1 MRRSPSPLCW
11 LPVKEETLPLTQT
24 DILLPHPS
32 FVERIGIPRPLLW
45 GFVGLLLFMVGDGV
59 EAGYLA
65 PYLEN
70 HGVPSRDVALLF
82 TIYGVAVSIASWL
95 SGPLSDLWGP
105 KRVMWIGL
113 AIWAAFEPV
122 FLMAG
127 IMTGNYMV
135 MLAAYTLR
143 GLGYPLFAYGFLV
156 WIAAATPPRQLGS
169 AAGWFW
175 FAFSGGL
182 PTLGSLF
189 ASVTIPLVG
198 EITTFW
204 LSLVLVVAGGC
215 VALLMTREPHGAS
228 RLAPRDV
235 SVGGIFFG
243 SISILWREP
252 KTFMAMIVRTIN
264 TSSEYAFLVIMPA
277 FFTKVVGFSLSQWL
291 VLLSIVF
298 MSNILFN
305 LMSGMLADR
314 LGHRTV
320 VSVAGCLGAAISVPA
335 FYYVPLAYHGNFLV
349 AALVGIFYG
358 ATIAAFVPLSGLVPQ
373 ICPKEK
379 AAALSA
385 LGLGAGASTWVGPAI
400 VTWFQSWHGIEGVIW
415 IFSGLYVFA
424 GVLTLSLSIPEHARA
439 YMRQAR
445 ARGEDLHQGA
455 AAFH

>member
-1 MRRSPSPLCW
+1 M
-11 LPVKEETLPLTQT
+11 TQT
-24 DILLPHPS
+24 DILPAHPS
-32 FVERIGIPRPLLW
+32 LVDRLGIPRPLLW

-70 HGVPSRDVALLF
+70 HGVSARGVAFLF
-82 TIYGVAVSIASWL
+82 TIYGVAVSLSSWL

-113 AIWAAFEPV
+113 AIWAAFEVV

-127 IMTGNYMV
+127 IMTGNYAVMV
-135 MLAAYTLR
+135 AAYALR

-189 ASVTIPLVG
+189 ASATIPLVG

-215 VALLMTREPHGAS
+215 VALLLTREPHGAA

-235 SVGGIFFG
+235 PARSIFFG

-252 KTFMAMIVRTIN
+252 KTFLAMIVRTIN

-277 FFTKVVGFSLSQWL
+277 FFTRVVGFTLSQWL
-291 VLLSIVF
+291 LLLSIVF
-298 MSNILFN
+298 LSNILFN

-320 VSVAGCLGAAISVPA
+320 VSVAGCLGAAISVPV

-349 AALVGIFYG
+349 AALAGIFYG

-373 ICPKEK
+373 ICPQEK

-400 VTWFQSWHGIEGVIW
+400 VTWFQAWHGIEGIIW

-424 GVLTLSLSIPEHARA
+424 GLLTLYLSIPDHARR

-445 ARGEDLHQGA
+445 LRGDALHEGA

>member
-1 MRRSPSPLCW
+1 M
-11 LPVKEETLPLTQT
+11 TQT
-24 DILLPHPS
+24 EILPPRPS
-32 FVERIGIPRPLLW
+32 IAERIGIPRPLLW
-45 GFVGLLLFMVGDGV
+45 GFVGLLLFMIGDGV

-70 HGVPSRDVALLF
+70 HGVSARAVALLF
-82 TIYGVAVSIASWL
+82 TVYGVAVSISSWL

-113 AIWAAFEPV
+113 GIWAVFEV
-122 FLMAG
+122 LFLLLG
-127 IMTGNYMV
+127 VSTGSYPA
-135 MLAAYTLR
+135 MLVAYTVR

-189 ASVTIPLVG
+189 ASFAIPVVG
-198 EITTFW
+198 EVTTFW
-204 LSLVLVVAGGC
+204 LSLGLVIAGGL
-215 VALLMTREPHGAS
+215 VALLLTREPRGAA
-228 RLAPRDV
+228 RLAARDV
-235 SVGGIFFG
+235 SVRGIFFG

-252 KTFMAMIVRTIN
+252 KTFVAMIVRTID
-264 TSSEYAFLVIMPA
+264 TASEYAFLVIMPA
-277 FFTKVVGFSLSQWL
+277 FFTRVVGFSLPQWL
-291 VLLSIVF
+291 QLLSIVF
-298 MSNILFN
+298 LSNILFN
-305 LMSGMLADR
+305 LASGMLADR

-320 VSVAGCLGAAISVPA
+320 VSIAGCLGSAISVPV
-335 FYYVPLAYHGNFLV
+335 FYYVPLAHHGNFLL
-349 AALVGIFYG
+349 AALAGIFYG
-358 ATIAAFVPLSGLVPQ
+358 ATVAAFVPLSGLVPQ

-400 VTWFQSWHGIEGVIW
+400 VTWFESWHGIEGIIW
-415 IFSGLYVFA
+415 IFSGLYAFA
-424 GVLTLSLSIPEHARA
+424 GLLTLYLSIPTHAREHAR
-439 YMRQAR
+439 RAR
-445 ARGEDLHQGA
+445 ARGEDLYEGT

>member
-1 MRRSPSPLCW
+1 M
-11 LPVKEETLPLTQT
+11 TQT
-24 DILLPHPS
+24 DTLLPSPS
-32 FVERIGIPRPLLW
+32 LVERMGIPRSLLW
-45 GFVGLLLFMVGDGV
+45 GFIGLLLFMVGDGV

-70 HGVPSRDVALLF
+70 HGVTSRDVAFLF
-82 TIYGVAVSIASWL
+82 TIYGVAVSISSWL

-113 AIWAAFEPV
+113 AIWAAFEVV

-127 IMTGNYMV
+127 IMTGNYTV

-215 VALLMTREPHGAS
+215 VALLMTHEPRGAS
-228 RLAPRDV
+228 RLAPANV

-252 KTFMAMIVRTIN
+252 RTFMALIVRTIN

-335 FYYVPLAYHGNFLV
+335 FYYVPLAFHGNFFI

-400 VTWFQSWHGIEGVIW
+400 VTWFQAWHGIEGIIW

-424 GVLTLSLSIPEHARA
+424 GLLTLSLSIPDHARA

-445 ARGEDLHQGA
+445 ARGEDLSAGA

>member
-1 MRRSPSPLCW
+1 M
-11 LPVKEETLPLTQT
+11 TQT
-24 DILLPHPS
+24 DVLSARPS
-32 FVERIGIPRPLLW
+32 FAEKLGIPRPLLW

-70 HGVPSRDVALLF
+70 HGMSSRDVAFLF
-82 TIYGVAVSIASWL
+82 TVYGVAVSLSSWL

-113 AIWAAFEPV
+113 AIWSVFEVV
-122 FLMAG
+122 FLLLGVQVNSYRM
-127 IMTGNYMV
+127 
-135 MLAAYTLR
+135 MLIAYTLR

-189 ASVTIPLVG
+189 ASFTIPVIG
-198 EITTFW
+198 EMATFW
-204 LSLVLVVAGGC
+204 SSLGLVVAGGL
-215 VALLMTREPHGAS
+215 VALLLTHEKRGSA

-235 SVGGIFFG
+235 SVRGIFFG

-252 KTFMAMIVRTIN
+252 KTFVAMVVRTID
-264 TSSEYAFLVIMPA
+264 TASEYAFLVIMPS
-277 FFTKVVGFSLSQWL
+277 FFTKVVGFTLSQWL
-291 VLLSIVF
+291 QLLSIVF
-298 MSNILFN
+298 LSNILFN
-305 LMSGMLADR
+305 LASGMLADR

-320 VSVAGCLGAAISVPA
+320 VSIAGCLGAAVSVPV
-335 FYYVPLAYHGNFLV
+335 FYYVPLAHHGDFLL
-349 AALVGIFYG
+349 AALAGIFYG
-358 ATIAAFVPLSGLVPQ
+358 ATVAAFVPLSGLVPQ
-373 ICPKEK
+373 ICPQEK

-400 VTWFQSWHGIEGVIW
+400 VTWFESWHGLEGIIW
-415 IFSGLYVFA
+415 IFSGLYAFA
-424 GVLTLSLSIPEHARA
+424 GLLTLYLSIPEHARD
-439 YMRQAR
+439 YAR
-445 ARGEDLHQGA
+445 KA
-455 AAFH
+455 AAKAKAQRAHGQDIYEGRPALH